1 MTMPPFNHTLSPFFG
16 AVLFLG
22 FVLIGAAY
30 IVWAKIAG
38 VPAVQVTG
46 IPLVLM
52 LVYAL
57 TLGFARYFRL
67 RDDQAGDN
75 LYYLG
80 FLYTL
85 TSLGVSLWQ
94 FSVNEG
100 AEGIVTNFGVAIAST
115 ILGVALRVVFNQMRQ
130 DPVEVERTARLE
142 LADAARQVKH
152 ELDATTLEFASF
164 RRATQQMSEEAL
176 TEARKHTENVTN
188 VLAEPL
194 KAASE
199 QIKDTINELATSSAS
214 KLEETGR
221 KLTAEQEKLAFAAK
235 TVTSMLED
243 LERRL
248 KAIQTPDGI
257 IEIKLQPFIGG
268 LTKAINSLSKATADQ
283 FANLQKTVTEF
294 DKTVRELPERSGL
307 TKAISDH
314 SKTIA
319 SQVADVQ
326 KTIAQ
331 FDKSVSQLAEHI
343 GEAER
348 RRSED
353 QRSLRDVISSL
364 VRGVAGNGRTPTELE
379 TKVSPT
385 PPTSR
390 SERSDARWGGWFR
403 GGSQ

>member
-1 MTMPPFNHTLSPFFG
+1 
-16 AVLFLG
+16 VLL
-22 FVLIGAAY
+22 
-30 IVWAKIAG
+30 
-38 VPAVQVTG
+38 
-46 IPLVLM
+46 
-52 LVYAL
+52 
-57 TLGFARYFRL
+57 
-67 RDDQAGDN
+67 
-75 LYYLG
+75 
-80 FLYTL
+80 
-85 TSLGVSLWQ
+85 
-94 FSVNEG
+94 
-100 AEGIVTNFGVAIAST
+100 
-115 ILGVALRVVFNQMRQ
+115 
-130 DPVEVERTARLE
+130 

-214 KLEETGR
+214 KLEEAGR

-235 TVTSMLED
+235 TVASMLED

>member
-1 MTMPPFNHTLSPFFG
+1 MAKLPPWRRRLAWAAARWSPAAWLPVLRSQPQNLTAGMPNTAAS
-16 AVLFLG
+16 
-22 FVLIGAAY
+22 LIGH
-30 IVWAKIAG
+30 
-38 VPAVQVTG
+38 
-46 IPLVLM
+46 
-52 LVYAL
+52 
-57 TLGFARYFRL
+57 LGSSAFRL
-67 RDDQAGDN
+67 S
-75 LYYLG
+75 
-80 FLYTL
+80 TTTVSMSL
-85 TSLGVSLWQ
+85 TG
-94 FSVNEG
+94 
-100 AEGIVTNFGVAIAST
+100 
-115 ILGVALRVVFNQMRQ
+115 
-130 DPVEVERTARLE
+130 
-142 LADAARQVKH
+142 
-152 ELDATTLEFASF
+152 
-164 RRATQQMSEEAL
+164 
-176 TEARKHTENVTN
+176 
-188 VLAEPL
+188 
-194 KAASE
+194 
-199 QIKDTINELATSSAS
+199 
-214 KLEETGR
+214 KLEEAGR

-235 TVTSMLED
+235 TVASMLED

-268 LTKAINSLSKATADQ
+268 LTKAINSL
-283 FANLQKTVTEF
+283 
-294 DKTVRELPERSGL
+294 
-307 TKAISDH
+307 